1 MNESQPNQELPYSET
16 EIESMATEDASAGK
30 FLTILM
36 VCTFSYTV
44 IVGTYV
50 IFWSLNH

>member
-1 MNESQPNQELPYSET
+1 MNDPQTSQELPYTET
-16 EIESMATEDASAGK
+16 EIETMATEDASAGK
-30 FLTILM
+30 FLTVLM

-50 IFWSLNH
+50 IFWSLKN